1 MIFEA
6 PHSNFFFLFEMGV
19 SVSSFGR
26 TVCVNCAG
34 FEIVGVV
41 PPLPSESWNNSHVHR
56 AWLEAVFDIVRVIKV
71 IE

>member
-1 MIFEA
+1 M
-6 PHSNFFFLFEMGV
+6 
-19 SVSSFGR
+19 SSFGR

-41 PPLPSESWNNSHVHR
+41 PPLPPESWNNSHVHR